1 MKRSLIQNRVK
12 CQGVPR
18 LSDALGPRLTP
29 PVNGQGLPRPKGQAR
44 LKKQVQ
50 NVRVATLNVG
60 SMTGRSREIAEM
72 MNKRRVDALC
82 VQEIRW
88 RGDKAK
94 EVGGGCKLL
103 YSGAD
108 ENGRGGV
115 GIVLNSK
122 LKEDLVEVERKSSRI
137 MRIKIMLSQEV
148 LNVVSAYAPQ
158 AGCDDVEKERFWRE
172 MDEVMTSVPAEERVL
187 VGGDLNGHIGTSNRV
202 ISRIHG
208 GLGMGDRN
216 EEGET
221 IIDFALAF
229 DMALVNT
236 FFTKKEYVTYRS
248 GGKES
253 QIDFILCRR
262 KHLREAIDCKVING
276 EYVSTQHKLLVTD
289 LKIRRENKGKQ
300 RGTPKIKWWKLEKE
314 ENVELRSMFK
324 EEVLREIRLENN
336 VDDWW
341 NINSQMILKIGEAV
355 LGKTSGKGL
364 PADKESWWWNE
375 EIQGVIKKKT
385 EARKNYERQRS
396 EESKQAYKEAKKIA
410 KREVARSKA
419 VSRNELYENLE
430 TPEGQR
436 NIHKIAKARNGA
448 TRDLTHI
455 KQIKDANGT
464 VLTRVNDIKSRWR
477 EYFENLLNEE
487 NPRSVRGDGVP
498 NERQV
503 PKICRR
509 EVRRA
514 LGKMKKGKAVGPDG
528 IPVEVW
534 RCLGEEGVDIL
545 WDLFNKIYQ
554 QEKIPEGW
562 RNSLL
567 LPIYKEKGDIQDCG
581 NYRGI
586 KLMPHTMKIYERV
599 IEARIRDET
608 IVSEE
613 QFGFMP
619 GRGTTDAIFVLRQV
633 LEKYR
638 EKEKELHL
646 VFIDLEKAYDRVPR
660 QEVWRCLREKN
671 VSEKYVRVIKD
682 MYKGATTQ
690 VRSVVGTTEQFEVKV
705 GLHQGSTLSPYIFDL
720 LMDVIVADIKDQ
732 VPWSVLFADDVV
744 LVTRTREEA
753 ERKLEMWRRALED
766 RGLKISRTKTEYL
779 WFNGENQGEGIK
791 IEQAEVK
798 RTKSFK
804 YLGSYVTEN
813 GDMDEE
819 ISQRIKSAW
828 YNWKKVSGVLCDN
841 KISARLK
848 GKVYKSVVRPAL
860 LYSSET
866 WPMKRAQERR
876 MEVAEM
882 RMLRWMCGVTR
893 RDRIKNAYIRGTVK
907 VTEITKK
914 MQERRLRWFGHV
926 MRKEEESVCRRV
938 MNMEV
943 PGKRRRGRPKKRW
956 KDTLNEDMREK
967 DIQVNDTQDRCRWRR
982 LIRNSD
988 PI

>member
-1 MKRSLIQNRVK
+1 M
-12 CQGVPR
+12 
-18 LSDALGPRLTP
+18 
-29 PVNGQGLPRPKGQAR
+29 
-44 LKKQVQ
+44 
-50 NVRVATLNVG
+50 VG
-60 SMTGRSREIAEM
+60 
-72 MNKRRVDALC
+72 
-82 VQEIRW
+82 
-88 RGDKAK
+88 
-94 EVGGGCKLL
+94 
-103 YSGAD
+103 
-108 ENGRGGV
+108 
-115 GIVLNSK
+115 
-122 LKEDLVEVERKSSRI
+122 
-137 MRIKIMLSQEV
+137 
-148 LNVVSAYAPQ
+148 
-158 AGCDDVEKERFWRE
+158 
-172 MDEVMTSVPAEERVL
+172 
-187 VGGDLNGHIGTSNRV
+187 
-202 ISRIHG
+202 
-208 GLGMGDRN
+208 
-216 EEGET
+216 
-221 IIDFALAF
+221 
-229 DMALVNT
+229 
-236 FFTKKEYVTYRS
+236 
-248 GGKES
+248 
-253 QIDFILCRR
+253 
-262 KHLREAIDCKVING
+262 
-276 EYVSTQHKLLVTD
+276 
-289 LKIRRENKGKQ
+289 
-300 RGTPKIKWWKLEKE
+300 
-314 ENVELRSMFK
+314 
-324 EEVLREIRLENN
+324 
-336 VDDWW
+336 
-341 NINSQMILKIGEAV
+341 
-355 LGKTSGKGL
+355 
-364 PADKESWWWNE
+364 
-375 EIQGVIKKKT
+375 
-385 EARKNYERQRS
+385 
-396 EESKQAYKEAKKIA
+396 
-410 KREVARSKA
+410 RSKA
-419 VSRNELYENLE
+419 ASRNELYENLE
-430 TPEGQR
+430 TTEGQR
-436 NIHKIAKARNGA
+436 SIHRIAKARNRA
-448 TRDLTHI
+448 TKDLTHI
-455 KQIKDANGT
+455 KQIKDTNGT
-464 VLTRVNDIKSRWR
+464 VLTREDDIKSRWK

-498 NERQV
+498 VERQV
-503 PKICRR
+503 PRISRR

-514 LGKMKKGKAVGPDG
+514 LGRMKKGKAVGPDG

-534 RCLGEEGVDIL
+534 RCLGEEGIDIL

-599 IEARIRDET
+599 IEARIREET
-608 IVSEE
+608 NVSEE

-633 LEKYR
+633 IEKYR

-690 VRSVVGTTEQFEVKV
+690 VRSVVGTTEKFEVKV
-705 GLHQGSTLSPYIFDL
+705 GLHQGSTLSPYIFYL

-744 LVTRTREEA
+744 LVARSREEA

-779 WFNGENQGEGIK
+779 WLNGEDQGEGLK

-798 RTKSFK
+798 KVKSFK

-828 YNWKKVSGVLCDN
+828 YNWKKMSGVLCD
-841 KISARLK
+841 KRISARLK

-882 RMLRWMCGVTR
+882 RMLRWMCGATR
-893 RDRIKNAYIRGTVK
+893 RDRIKNDYIRGTVK
-907 VTEITKK
+907 VAEVTKK
-914 MQERRLRWFGHV
+914 MQERRLQWFGHV

-943 PGKRRRGRPKKRW
+943 PGKRGRGRPRKRW

-967 DIQVNDTQDRCRWRR
+967 DVQVDDTQDRSRWRR